1 VIRALSLGECDEH
14 KRRSNMD
21 DRTFL
26 LCLLPRRDRK
36 GQAVG
41 TDRRYFAIS
50 PTTTRLGGL
59 TITILSASLAN
70 L

>member
-1 VIRALSLGECDEH
+1 
-14 KRRSNMD
+14 MD
-21 DRTFL
+21 DPTFIR
-26 LCLLPRRDRK
+26 CLLPPPL
-36 GQAVG
+36 AVTAKANAIG

-50 PTTTRLGGL
+50 PTTTRFGGL